1 MSRSIANAL
10 SRWRGY
16 SWLVAILALLVVT
29 LSNGMTNA
37 GLTVFDESLLKELG
51 CTVGQLKIRDSIT
64 FLGGSLLVLGSGW
77 LVDRFGFKPFLL
89 IGLALLSISYLLYSF
104 AESLTQLYLLH
115 MVFASV
121 IALAGIMTSIVTAA
135 TWMPQRRG
143 LAIGITIAGSS
154 VGGML
159 LPPLANA
166 LITRYGW
173 RDAMRLE
180 CLAPLVLLVV
190 LLVVLRNRPSVES
203 GVDDDAAAAATA
215 AAEGMPYAEVLR
227 RPQFYQVALAGS
239 LTYYAVLSLFSH
251 LFLYMRSL
259 DFEPAQASLG
269 LSTLALSGLV
279 GKLGSGWISDRIDPY
294 RLLRLQMFMMFAGLV
309 GITLVPG
316 LIWPLLVFTG
326 FAWGNLHTLYNYI
339 LITLFGLRE
348 AGKINGSVSVANA
361 AGGGFGILLT
371 GLAHDALGGYPAAF
385 TIVCGVMFVGA
396 LLTLR
401 LRPPAEGAEV

>member
-16 SWLVAILALLVVT
+16 SWLVAILALFVVT

-37 GLTVFDESLLKELG
+37 GLTVFDESLLEELG
-51 CTVGQLKIRDSIT
+51 CTIGQLKIRDSIT

-89 IGLALLSISYLLYSF
+89 IGLALLSVSYLLYSF
-104 AESLTQLYLLH
+104 H
-115 MVFASV
+115 VVFASV
-121 IALAGIMTSIVTAA
+121 LALAGIMTSIVTAA

-180 CLAPLVLLVV
+180 CLAPLVLLIV
-190 LLVVLRNRPSVES
+190 LLVVLRNRPSMES
-203 GVDDDAAAAATA
+203 GVDDDAAAAATG
-215 AAEGMPYAEVLR
+215 AAEGMSYAEVLR

-259 DFEPAQASLG
+259 DFEPSRASLA

-294 RLLRLQMFMMFAGLV
+294 RLLRLQMFIMFAGLV
-309 GITLVPG
+309 GITLVPS
-316 LIWPLLVFTG
+316 LIWPLLVLTG

-371 GLAHDALGGYPAAF
+371 GLAYDALGGYAGAF
-385 TIVCGVMFVGA
+385 AIVCAVMFVAA
-396 LLTLR
+396 LLTLP
-401 LRPPAEGAEV
+401 LRPPVNDQP

>member
-10 SRWRGY
+10 SRWSGY

-37 GLTVFDESLLKELG
+37 GLTVFDESLLEELG
-51 CTVGQLKIRDSIT
+51 CTIGQLKVRDSIT

-89 IGLALLSISYLLYSF
+89 IGLALLSVSYFLYSF

-115 MVFASV
+115 VVFASV
-121 IALAGIMTSIVTAA
+121 LALAGIMTSIVTAA

-159 LPPLANA
+159 IPPFANA
-166 LITRYGW
+166 LITRFGW

-180 CLAPLVLLVV
+180 CLAPLILLVV
-190 LLVVLRNRPSVES
+190 LLVVLRNRPSMES
-203 GVDDDAAAAATA
+203 GVDDDAAAAATG
-215 AAEGMPYAEVLR
+215 AAEGMSYAEVLR
-227 RPQFYQVALAGS
+227 RPQFYQVAIAGS

-259 DFEPAQASLG
+259 DYDPSRASLG

-294 RLLRLQMFMMFAGLV
+294 RLLRLQMFILFAGLV
-309 GITLVPG
+309 GITLVPK
-316 LIWPLLVFTG
+316 LIWPLLVLAG

-371 GLAHDALGGYPAAF
+371 GLAHDAMGGYPGAF
-385 TIVCGVMFVGA
+385 AIVCGVMLVGA
-396 LLTLR
+396 LLALR
-401 LRPPAEGAEV
+401 LRPAAEDRR

>member
-16 SWLVAILALLVVT
+16 SWLVAILALFVVT

-37 GLTVFDESLLKELG
+37 GLTVFDESLLEELG
-51 CTVGQLKIRDSIT
+51 CTIGQLKIRDSIT

-89 IGLALLSISYLLYSF
+89 IGLALLSVSYLLYSF

-115 MVFASV
+115 VVFASV
-121 IALAGIMTSIVTAA
+121 LALAGIMTSIVTAA

-180 CLAPLVLLVV
+180 CLAPLVLLIV
-190 LLVVLRNRPSVES
+190 LLVVLRNRPSMES
-203 GVDDDAAAAATA
+203 GVDDDAAAAATG
-215 AAEGMPYAEVLR
+215 AAEGMSYAEVLR

-259 DFEPAQASLG
+259 DFEPSRASLA

-294 RLLRLQMFMMFAGLV
+294 RLLRLQMFIMFAGLV
-309 GITLVPG
+309 GITLVPS
-316 LIWPLLVFTG
+316 LIWPLLVLTG

-371 GLAHDALGGYPAAF
+371 GLAYDALGGYAGAF
-385 TIVCGVMFVGA
+385 AIVCAVMFVAA
-396 LLTLR
+396 LLTLP
-401 LRPPAEGAEV
+401 LRPPVNDQP

>member
-1 MSRSIANAL
+1 MTTRRIGLMIAIDD
-10 SRWRGY
+10 Y
-16 SWLVAILALLVVT
+16 PKLA
-29 LSNGMTNA
+29 A
-37 GLTVFDESLLKELG
+37 RF
-51 CTVGQLKIRDSIT
+51 QLKGCVNDMNR
-64 FLGGSLLVLGSGW
+64 LRPL

-89 IGLALLSISYLLYSF
+89 IGLALLSVSYLLYSF

-115 MVFASV
+115 VVFASV
-121 IALAGIMTSIVTAA
+121 LALAGIMTSIVTAA

-180 CLAPLVLLVV
+180 CLAPLVLLIV
-190 LLVVLRNRPSVES
+190 LLVVLRNRPSMES
-203 GVDDDAAAAATA
+203 GVDDDAAAAATG
-215 AAEGMPYAEVLR
+215 AAEGMSYAEVLR

-259 DFEPAQASLG
+259 DFEPSRASLA

-294 RLLRLQMFMMFAGLV
+294 RLLRLQMFIMFAGLV
-309 GITLVPG
+309 GITLVPS
-316 LIWPLLVFTG
+316 LIWPLLVLTG

-371 GLAHDALGGYPAAF
+371 GLAYDALGGYAGAF
-385 TIVCGVMFVGA
+385 AIVCAVMFVAA
-396 LLTLR
+396 LLTLP
-401 LRPPAEGAEV
+401 LRPPVNDQP